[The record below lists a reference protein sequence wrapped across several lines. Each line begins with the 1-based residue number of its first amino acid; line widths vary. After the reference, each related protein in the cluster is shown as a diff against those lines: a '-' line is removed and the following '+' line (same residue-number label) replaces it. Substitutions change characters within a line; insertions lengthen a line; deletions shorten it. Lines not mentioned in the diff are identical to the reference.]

1 MGDTQWVG
9 EGEGRSG
16 RYVMVSPVPKFSFL
30 PPRTGAKPGFSPY
43 RGREERRGTGLRNGG
58 RGGQGRSGRYVMGG

>member
-16 RYVMVSPVPKFSFL
+16 RYVMVSPVLKFSFL
-30 PPRTGAKPGFSPY
+30 PPRSGAKPGFSPY
-43 RGREERRGTGLRNGG
+43 RGWEEGRVLDYVMVGEGG
-58 RGGQGRSGRYVMGG
+58 RGGVGDT